1 MLHAVRKG
9 IGMSSGDLCIIQD
22 ADLEYNP
29 EEYPRLLKPILESQA
44 NVVWVSCFSRGDAH
58 RVLFFWHSLA
68 NKLLTILSNILNDL
82 NLPDI
87 ECCYKVFR
95 EENIDQVILKE
106 NRFGFEPEII
116 AKIGILAKK
125 GQFRIYEVGVSY
137 YGRTYNEG
145 KKINWKDG
153 FSALRCIFKYNLFS

>member
-1 MLHAVRKG
+1 M
-9 IGMSSGDLCIIQD
+9 
-22 ADLEYNP
+22 
-29 EEYPRLLKPILESQA
+29 
-44 NVVWVSCFSRGDAH
+44 
-58 RVLFFWHSLA
+58 A

-87 ECCYKVFR
+87 ECCYKVFH

-137 YGRTYNEG
+137 YGGT
-145 KKINWKDG
+145 
-153 FSALRCIFKYNLFS
+153 